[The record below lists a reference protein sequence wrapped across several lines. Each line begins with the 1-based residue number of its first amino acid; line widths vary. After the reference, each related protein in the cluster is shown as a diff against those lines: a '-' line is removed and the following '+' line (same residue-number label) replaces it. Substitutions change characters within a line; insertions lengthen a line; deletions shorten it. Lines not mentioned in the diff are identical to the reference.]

1 MALTRSKK
9 EERLGSSKYMN
20 CGSLATIIKYQNA
33 RNMSVQF
40 EDGTIVEKVTW
51 QQWSKGEILNHSIK
65 DCTWKQRLS
74 KENGKD
80 RIGETRM
87 MNCGVEATIVKYNNR
102 HDITVQFT
110 DGSLN
115 EHKSYGEFLCG
126 EIQCYNVPKIHNGSK
141 VRNLNCKEKREGL
154 KKVMNC
160 GMECQIIEYRNS
172 HTKGIT
178 VQFNDGEIVIS
189 NWNNFLHHS
198 IHNPNLPKCGC
209 VNNSTGEQQIA
220 NALSQL
226 SVPFVRQKTFEDLK
240 SVKNN
245 HMFFDF
251 YLPNNN
257 LLIEYQGEFH
267 DGIPFKKN
275 PNGIQTKQK
284 WEEQKVRDDIK
295 RKWAKNHNIEL
306 LEIWY
311 YDKTRIE
318 EILKEALCLC

>member
-40 EDGTIVEKVTW
+40 EDGTIVEKATW

-87 MNCGVEATIVKYNNR
+87 MNCGAEATIVKYNNR

-115 EHKSYGEFLCG
+115 EHKSYGEFLRG
-126 EIQCYNVPKIHNGSK
+126 EIQCYNVPKIRNGSK

-178 VQFNDGEIVIS
+178 VRFNDGEIVIS

-209 VNNSTGEQQIA
+209 VNNSTGEQKIA

-226 SVPFVRQKTFEDLK
+226 NIPFVRQKTFEDLK

-245 HMFFDF
+245 HMFF
-251 YLPNNN
+251 
-257 LLIEYQGEFH
+257 
-267 DGIPFKKN
+267 
-275 PNGIQTKQK
+275 
-284 WEEQKVRDDIK
+284 
-295 RKWAKNHNIEL
+295 
-306 LEIWY
+306 
-311 YDKTRIE
+311 
-318 EILKEALCLC
+318 

>member
-1 MALTRSKK
+1 MALTQSKK
-9 EERLGSSKYMN
+9 EERLGSSKCMN
-20 CGSLATIIKYQNA
+20 CGSLATIIRYKNA
-33 RNMSVQF
+33 RDMSVQF

-51 QQWSKGEILNHSIK
+51 QQWSKGEILNHSIQ
-65 DCTWKQRLS
+65 DCTWKQRIS
-74 KENGKD
+74 KENSKD
-80 RIGETRM
+80 RLGETRM
-87 MNCGVEATIVKYNNR
+87 MNCGVEATIIKYNNR
-102 HDITVQFT
+102 HDITVQFV

-115 EHKSYGEFLCG
+115 EHKSYGEFLRG
-126 EIQCYNVPKIHNGSK
+126 EIQCYNVPKLHNSSK
-141 VRNLNCKEKREGL
+141 ARNLNCKKKREGL

-178 VQFNDGEIVIS
+178 VQFTDGEIVIGD
-189 NWNNFLHHS
+189 WNGFLRHS
-198 IHNPNLPKCGC
+198 IHNPNLPKCSC
-209 VNNSTGEQQIA
+209 ANNSTGEQKIA
-220 NALSQL
+220 NVLSQL
-226 SVPFVRQKTFEDLK
+226 DIPFVRQKTFEDLK

-251 YLPNNN
+251 YLPNDN

-284 WEEQKVRDDIK
+284 WEEQKERDDIK
-295 RKWAKNHNIEL
+295 RKWAKNHNIKL

-311 YDKTRIE
+311 YNKTQIE

>member
-9 EERLGSSKYMN
+9 EERFGSSKYMN

-115 EHKSYGEFLCG
+115 EHKSYGEFLHG
-126 EIQCYNVPKIHNGSK
+126 EIQCYNVSKIHNGSK

-209 VNNSTGEQQIA
+209 VNNSIGEQKIA

-251 YLPNNN
+251 YLPNDN

-267 DGIPFKKN
+267 DGIAFKKN
-275 PNGIQTKQK
+275 PTGIQTKQK
-284 WEEQKVRDDIK
+284 WEEQKARDDIK

>member
-1 MALTRSKK
+1 MALTQSKK

-20 CGSLATIIKYQNA
+20 CGSLATIIRYKNA
-33 RNMSVQF
+33 RDMSVQF

-65 DCTWKQRLS
+65 DCTWKQRVS
-74 KENGKD
+74 KENSKD
-80 RIGETRM
+80 RLGETRM
-87 MNCGVEATIVKYNNR
+87 MNCGVEATIIKYNNR
-102 HDITVQFT
+102 HDITVQFA

-115 EHKSYGEFLCG
+115 EHKSYGEFLRG
-126 EIQCYNVPKIHNGSK
+126 EIQCYNVPKLHNSSK
-141 VRNLNCKEKREGL
+141 VRNLNCKKKREGL
-154 KKVMNC
+154 RKVMNC

-178 VQFNDGEIVIS
+178 VQFTDGEIIIGD
-189 NWNNFLHHS
+189 WNNFLHRS

-209 VNNSTGEQQIA
+209 VNNSTGEQKIA
-220 NALSQL
+220 NVLSQL
-226 SVPFVRQKTFEDLK
+226 EVPFIRQKTFEDLK

-251 YLPNNN
+251 YLPNDN

-284 WEEQKVRDDIK
+284 WEEQKERDDIK
-295 RKWAKNHNIEL
+295 REWAKNHNIEL

-311 YDKTRIE
+311 YDKTQIE

>member
-110 DGSLN
+110 DGSL
-115 EHKSYGEFLCG
+115 
-126 EIQCYNVPKIHNGSK
+126 
-141 VRNLNCKEKREGL
+141 
-154 KKVMNC
+154 
-160 GMECQIIEYRNS
+160 
-172 HTKGIT
+172 
-178 VQFNDGEIVIS
+178 
-189 NWNNFLHHS
+189 
-198 IHNPNLPKCGC
+198 
-209 VNNSTGEQQIA
+209 
-220 NALSQL
+220 
-226 SVPFVRQKTFEDLK
+226 
-240 SVKNN
+240 
-245 HMFFDF
+245 
-251 YLPNNN
+251 
-257 LLIEYQGEFH
+257 
-267 DGIPFKKN
+267 
-275 PNGIQTKQK
+275 
-284 WEEQKVRDDIK
+284 
-295 RKWAKNHNIEL
+295 
-306 LEIWY
+306 
-311 YDKTRIE
+311 
-318 EILKEALCLC
+318 KEALCLC